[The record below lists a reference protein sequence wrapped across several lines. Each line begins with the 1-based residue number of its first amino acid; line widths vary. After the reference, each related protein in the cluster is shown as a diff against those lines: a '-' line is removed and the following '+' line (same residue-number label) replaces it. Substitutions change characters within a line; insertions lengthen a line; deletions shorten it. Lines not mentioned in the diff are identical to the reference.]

1 MKPDLKTSFEY
12 DGKHILAD
20 WYTVTRKEDIPNL
33 PWKQVYAIANLDGL
47 VPLVTN
53 ERSPLAYNLPGG
65 TTEPGESLE
74 ETLRRELIEECN
86 MHLVAWQ
93 PLGYQV
99 LTNPDGTIT
108 PQFRVYAVVEKIG
121 EFTNDPGGHVIAN
134 TLAPLDKVNDM
145 IGYGDIGEIM
155 VTLARPFFTSG
166 K

>member
-33 PWKQVYAIANLDGL
+33 AWGQVYAIASLNGL

-53 ERSPLAYNLPGG
+53 EHSSLKYNLPGG
-65 TTEPGESLE
+65 TTEPGETLE
-74 ETLRRELIEECN
+74 DTLRRELIEECN
-86 MHLVAWQ
+86 MRVLEWQ

-99 LTNPDGTIT
+99 LTDPDGTVT
-108 PQFRVYAVVEKIG
+108 PQFRVYALVEKIG

-134 TLAPLDKVNDM
+134 TLVPIDKVNEM
-145 IGYGDIGEIM
+145 IGYKDIGEIM
-155 VTLARPFFTSG
+155 VKLARPYFD
-166 K
+166 KN